1 MCSKPPLGGGK
12 ISRCATELGVD
23 GYIITKVIFTFHRA
37 RTRTEVTAGSS
48 AFQVQKVDFSHLP
61 EAYGEVQAT
70 VSTDIHELH
79 LLALTRPNKVDNIKV
94 LEVTADIVCKIDAM
108 GRVAASCSPVSG
120 VGL

>member
-1 MCSKPPLGGGK
+1 M
-12 ISRCATELGVD
+12 
-23 GYIITKVIFTFHRA
+23 
-37 RTRTEVTAGSS
+37 
-48 AFQVQKVDFSHLP
+48 QKVTFSHLP
-61 EAYGEVQAT
+61 KAYGEVQAT
-70 VSTDIHELH
+70 VPTDIHELH